1 MCIQN
6 SPEIWPWQTPFWYR
20 IRLQTD
26 YTNENTKLKESPCVF
41 AVERAGW
48 YSGWSTK
55 QSAGPVLRF
64 PACVFACCRGQ
75 AVNHQWHPADD
86 WRGWSQHGS
95 PATESTTGFGPTE
108 WVTHTHTHTHTFILL
123 QLLMKS
129 GQILKHLV
137 LCIAK
142 LVNSCK
148 KKLND
153 WGYVH
158 TSSIGLKQF
167 YRNYQWHKCTLI
179 GQTHTKRRL
188 PGIFR
193 KPCKNIYGT
202 SKTMIM
208 AFRYLLYAALCSWWY
223 VTLHVVVGDLKSL
236 HTESEIFAC

>member
-6 SPEIWPWQTPFWYR
+6 SPEIWPWQTPFWYH

-108 WVTHTHTHTHTFILL
+108 WVTHTHTHTHIHSPTVTSTWLI
-123 QLLMKS
+123 QS
-129 GQILKHLV
+129 EQILKHLV
-137 LCIAK
+137 LCT
-142 LVNSCK
+142 CQ
-148 KKLND
+148 
-153 WGYVH
+153 
-158 TSSIGLKQF
+158 IGKQLQ
-167 YRNYQWHKCTLI
+167 RK
-179 GQTHTKRRL
+179 TKWLRVRSHIIDVEL
-188 PGIFR
+188 P
-193 KPCKNIYGT
+193 
-202 SKTMIM
+202 
-208 AFRYLLYAALCSWWY
+208 
-223 VTLHVVVGDLKSL
+223 VT
-236 HTESEIFAC
+236 